1 MTFTQALNNNDAFA
15 VGFDRMFDRLHALN
29 ALQSKQGNYPPYNI
43 IKRSDDLYEVE
54 IAVSGFRKDE
64 ITIELEDGVM
74 TVTGKK
80 QPEEVSVDYIHKGIA
95 ERDFTRKFTL
105 ADTIEVRGADME
117 SGILSIVLENVIP
130 EHKKPR
136 TIEIGSSEK
145 QLLMEEGK

>member
-1 MTFTQALNNNDAFA
+1 MTFTQALHNDAFA

-29 ALQSKQGNYPPYNI
+29 TLQSKQGNYPPYNI
-43 IKRSDDLYEVE
+43 VKRSDDIYEVE

-64 ITIELEDGVM
+64 ITIELEDGVL